1 MGFEHA
7 GCELLH
13 VDSYSDRR
21 ADEAIG
27 ASQPARCVA
36 TRWVQ
41 LARRSGVL
49 PGLPLALN
57 GRIAGCTFAGDLAAA
72 TSLIEEAQAVSEAIG
87 SHVPPYGALFLAG
100 RRGREA
106 EATPLIEATVKEAL
120 ERGEGY
126 AVSAAE
132 MGTRI
137 AVQRPWTLRGRAGR
151 GRAGQRASRGSVVP
165 QLRSRRAHRGGR
177 PHRQREHAADALERL
192 SEITRAG
199 GTDWALVVE
208 ARSRATSYAPLTRC
222 SSGWGVEAFAERA
235 ERELLATG
243 ERARKRTVETREDPN
258 AQEAQIARLAG
269 EGFSNPEIGARLFIS
284 PTSSTS

>member
-106 EATPLIEATVKEAL
+106 EATPLIEATVNEAL
-120 ERGEGY
+120 DRGEGY

-132 MGTRI
+132 W
-137 AVQRPWTLRGRAGR
+137 ARALLYNGLER
-151 GRAGQRASRGSVVP
+151 HEDALGAAERASAHPEDLWFHNFGLVELIEAAVRTGNASTRQAPSSGSRRSRAPVAP
-165 QLRSRRAHRGGR
+165 TRLGSRRA
-177 PHRQREHAADALERL
+177 RER
-192 SEITRAG
+192 R
-199 GTDWALVVE
+199 
-208 ARSRATSYAPLTRC
+208 
-222 SSGWGVEAFAERA
+222 
-235 ERELLATG
+235 
-243 ERARKRTVETREDPN
+243 
-258 AQEAQIARLAG
+258 
-269 EGFSNPEIGARLFIS
+269 
-284 PTSSTS
+284 